1 MKKKFAAVALAA
13 AAITL
18 SACTIQVPGDEA
30 VVSNT
35 PPEVTTTF
43 ETQTLDPPSPTDA
56 VPSIEDTFISVLDE
70 RGITY
75 PDEATAIGAAE
86 EVCGLFDE
94 GNGLLGVIAIVESET
109 GFSTEDA
116 GFFTGAS
123 VQSFCPEYSSQ
134 FES

>member
-1 MKKKFAAVALAA
+1 MKKTAAAVLAA

-94 GNGLLGVIAIVESET
+94 GNGLLGVIASVESET

-123 VQSFCPEYSSQ
+123 VAAFCPEYSSQ